1 LNFIEDVME
10 QSPASQLGVVAI
22 DSDGNRRDW
31 YFGELIACSAGLSGA
46 FAARGVRRGDV
57 VMTLVGNRI
66 EWVLSLLACWR
77 MGAVALPCNTQ
88 LRRHDLAVRVAAAS
102 PALCVGEDTLLA
114 ELPDDV
120 ATMTMDEVAAVLDED
135 LPQETPAPIE
145 AMEPEDPALIVFTS
159 GTTGEPRGVVHGY
172 RYLQGQR
179 AQADHWLG
187 SRKGELVW
195 CTTATGWSKSA
206 RNVFLAPWLTGA
218 AAVIHDGRFD
228 PAERLDFAEAL
239 GVNVLCQAPT
249 EYRMLAKRTALRP
262 LPSLRRMVS
271 AGEPLEAETIAAFR
285 EATGLEP
292 ADGYGQTETGH
303 ISGNL
308 AGEPV
313 RQGSMGKPLPGL
325 EVRIVRP
332 EAPTGG
338 GSAVGELQLRAA
350 SSPTFFSRYLDGE
363 RFDGEWWP
371 TGDLVRED
379 GDGYLYFEGRDDDII
394 LSSGYRIGPFEVESA
409 LLSHPAVA
417 EAAAVAA
424 PDPERGAVVR
434 AIVVP
439 REREPSEQLARE
451 LQEHCKRETAPYKFP
466 RIVEFAAELPK
477 TSSGKVKRAELRG
490 S

>member
-1 LNFIEDVME
+1 VNFVELME
-10 QSPASQLGVVAI
+10 NSPASRLGIVAI
-22 DSDGNRRDW
+22 DAEGKRRDW
-31 YFGELIACSAGLSGA
+31 YFGELIARSAGLSGA

-77 MGAVALPCNTQ
+77 MGAVALPCSTQ
-88 LRRHDLAVRVAAAS
+88 LRRHDLEVRVAAAN
-102 PALCVGEDTLLA
+102 PALCVGEDHLLA
-114 ELPDDV
+114 ELPDSV
-120 ATMTMDEVAAVLDED
+120 ETMTMAEVAAVLDED
-135 LPQETPAPIE
+135 RAQETPAAVEDID
-145 AMEPEDPALIVFTS
+145 AEDPALIVFTS
-159 GTTGEPRGVVHGY
+159 GTTGEPQGVVHAY
-172 RYLQGQR
+172 RYLEGQR
-179 AQADHWLG
+179 AQAEHWLG

-218 AAVIHDGRFD
+218 AAALHEGRFD
-228 PAERLDFAEAL
+228 PAERLDLAEAL
-239 GVNVLCQAPT
+239 AVDVLCQAPT
-249 EYRMLAKRTALRP
+249 EYRMLAKRTSLRQ
-262 LPSLRRMVS
+262 LPALRRMVS

-285 EATGLEP
+285 EGMGLEP

-303 ISGNL
+303 VSGNL
-308 AGEPV
+308 AGDPV
-313 RQGSMGKPLPGL
+313 KPGSMGRPLPGI
-325 EVRIVRP
+325 ETRIV
-332 EAPTGG
+332 E
-338 GSAVGELQLRAA
+338 GELQIRAA

-363 RFDGEWWP
+363 RFEGEWWP

-379 GDGYLYFEGRDDDII
+379 EDGYLFFEGRGDDII

-409 LLSHPAVA
+409 LLAHPAVA

-439 REREPSEQLARE
+439 RDREPSEELARE

-466 RIVEFAAELPK
+466 RIVEFAEELPK
-477 TSSGKVKRAELRG
+477 TNSGKIKRAELRD